1 MLKKIAYISLL
12 ISLIS
17 CNKDVEVEDGDNIT
31 VPTERIISL
40 QHSYDMD
47 IKEPSGLSFGE
58 GGQFYSVDDNTNKI
72 YKISKTGEVIYSLN
86 FVGDDLEGITYNSIS
101 NRIYVVYEG
110 ERKIIELDT
119 NGVVLNHWSLTVT
132 GGSSNKGFEGISID
146 ESNNIFYILNEASPG
161 LLIKW
166 DYEKK
171 SEISRKELSF
181 AKDYSGIFF
190 DKNDNTLWIISD
202 KSQKIFHTTTE
213 GIVKEEFKLEYDK
226 AEGII
231 VDSKNNTIYITRDF
245 KSDIKLYEY
254 KLSIK
259 K

>member
-1 MLKKIAYISLL
+1 MFKYIAYISII
-12 ISLIS
+12 ISLLS
-17 CNKDVEVEDGDNIT
+17 CNKDVEIKNDDDII
-31 VPTERIISL
+31 PTERIISL
-40 QHSYDMD
+40 QNSYDMD
-47 IKEPSGLSFGE
+47 IKEPSGLSFGD
-58 GGQFYSVDDNTNKI
+58 GGQFYSVDDNTNRI
-72 YKISKTGEVIYSLN
+72 YKISKTGEVIYYLN
-86 FVGDDLEGITYNSIS
+86 FIGDDLEGITYNSIS
-101 NRIYVVYEG
+101 KRLYIVNEG

-119 NGVVLNHWSLTVT
+119 NGVVINHWSFTVS

-146 ESNNIFYILNEASPG
+146 ESNNIFYILNEASPC

-166 DYEKK
+166 DYESKT
-171 SEISRKELSF
+171 ELSRKELSF

-190 DKNDNTLWIISD
+190 DNTDNTLWIISD

-213 GIVKEEFKLEYDK
+213 GVITESFNLDYDK

-231 VDSKNNTIYITRDF
+231 VDSKNNTIYITRDYQ
-245 KSDIKLYEY
+245 SNIKLYVY